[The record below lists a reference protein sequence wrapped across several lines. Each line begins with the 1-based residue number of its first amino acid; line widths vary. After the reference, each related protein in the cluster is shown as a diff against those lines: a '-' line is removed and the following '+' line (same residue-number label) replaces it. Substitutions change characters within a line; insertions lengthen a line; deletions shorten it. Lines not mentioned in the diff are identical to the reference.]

1 MYNASR
7 LTDHRLGRD
16 VAWNLAPVV
25 LLAVVGLGLKVL
37 IATWWDEAALGAFN
51 LTTFVM
57 MVTAIV
63 GAGGLQ
69 YAVLRTVA
77 EAPEDR
83 AHVAAA
89 VVGALVPNL
98 VLAALATALFIALR
112 HPVGRLLDSKMV
124 ADGILWA
131 APALFCLSI
140 NKVLLGVVNG
150 LRRMRAFAVYT
161 SLRYVLI
168 AVGLGVCRA
177 LRVPGEQLPM
187 IWTITEGALLV
198 VLVVEV
204 LATVSLSRARG
215 WVASARA
222 QLVYGARGVTST
234 LAYEINS
241 KLDLWMLAVMLHDER
256 LDGIYAMASALFEGA
271 MQLPIVLQN
280 NLNPVMANH
289 LAHGRRDEVQALVR
303 RARRWFVPALVGA
316 CALGAV
322 AYPELV
328 PLLTGK
334 ASFAEGAVG
343 FAILMGGVALAS
355 AWLPFNQLLL
365 MGSRPGWHTLYVSLV
380 ALSTFALT
388 LVLIPALGL
397 AGAAISN
404 AAGTVISACLLVVL
418 VRTKLGVRL

>member
-1 MYNASR
+1 
-7 LTDHRLGRD
+7 
-16 VAWNLAPVV
+16 
-25 LLAVVGLGLKVL
+25 
-37 IATWWDEAALGAFN
+37 
-51 LTTFVM
+51 
-57 MVTAIV
+57 
-63 GAGGLQ
+63 
-69 YAVLRTVA
+69 
-77 EAPEDR
+77 
-83 AHVAAA
+83 
-89 VVGALVPNL
+89 
-98 VLAALATALFIALR
+98 
-112 HPVGRLLDSKMV
+112 
-124 ADGILWA
+124 
-131 APALFCLSI
+131 
-140 NKVLLGVVNG
+140 
-150 LRRMRAFAVYT
+150 
-161 SLRYVLI
+161 
-168 AVGLGVCRA
+168 
-177 LRVPGEQLPM
+177 
-187 IWTITEGALLV
+187 
-198 VLVVEV
+198 
-204 LATVSLSRARG
+204 
-215 WVASARA
+215 VASARA